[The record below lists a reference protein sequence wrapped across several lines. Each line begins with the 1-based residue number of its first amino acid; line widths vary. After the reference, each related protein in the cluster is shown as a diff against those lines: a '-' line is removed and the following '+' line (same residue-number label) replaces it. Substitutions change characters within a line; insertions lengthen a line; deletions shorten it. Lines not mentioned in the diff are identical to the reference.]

1 MSSTGWFSS
10 EVDFTNHTKLYAN
23 TKTEL
28 AFYNLVNYP
37 DGGLITS
44 SNDLGKYLIELIS
57 GFNEKG
63 LVLSKESYNELY
75 TPKLNNDIHINRSS
89 STYNDEYNMG
99 VFMGMSSKHQ
109 IGHTGG
115 DPGVTTLMFFNSET
129 KIGKILFVNTDLK
142 KEGVEVAINIWGKL
156 EEYENKF

>member
-1 MSSTGWFSS
+1 M
-10 EVDFTNHTKLYAN
+10 
-23 TKTEL
+23 
-28 AFYNLVNYP
+28 VNYP

-57 GFNEKG
+57 GYNENG

-99 VFMGMSSKHQ
+99 VFMGMSSKDQ

-115 DPGVTTLMFFNSET
+115 DPGVATLMFFNSET
-129 KIGKILFVNTDLK
+129 KIGKILFVNTDLE
-142 KEGVEVAINIWGKL
+142 KEGVEAAIDIWGKL